1 MAKQVRDYK
10 QLAADIKD
18 AVGESNIVSATHC
31 ATRLRLVL
39 KETPDAAVTK
49 KIEQMPGVIQVAQG
63 AGQYQVVI
71 GTHAKDV
78 YENLAGMMSFSEDAP
93 AVKTSLI
100 NRMIA
105 MISNCITPYLYILAA
120 GGLLQGCLII
130 IKLFADI
137 GNTGASQIYDMISWT
152 PFTFL
157 PVFIAVAG
165 AKYCKCNP
173 YIALWCCLALTNP
186 TWSSIAAAIADGTP
200 LHFLFVPLTSVTYTS
215 TVIPPIIMVFVL
227 SKLEHWLEPK
237 LPDTIRPLA
246 TPFLCTVIMV
256 PLTIMVIGPISTL
269 FANGLANAYNWLYK
283 VLPWLASGIL
293 GALWQVLVVFGVHW
307 SFTPI
312 SVANYANLGYDL
324 LQPCQGIA
332 VCAQTAAC
340 FGVFWKTRS
349 SKIKNAA
356 GSAAATGLFG
366 ITEPSIYGIT
376 LRFKKPFICG
386 CIGAAAGAI
395 TASFFKARYFVF
407 AGLSGFLSIPNAVYN
422 SSAAANCESLGTAG
436 NYSSSITGV
445 LIGTVVACAVAFILV
460 QVVGFDDPVDAE
472 EAPQP
477 KDSQPKTSH
486 SRTSQPSASDT
497 SASAESTGFTVF
509 APMNGEV
516 KELKDVPGEAFA
528 GGMLGQGIAIIPAE
542 GKLYAPVDCTVD
554 SVFETKHAIC
564 LSGPDG
570 SEMLIHVGLDTV
582 TLGGKYFKPAVKG
595 GDRVKA
601 GDLLME
607 FDLDAI
613 SRQFKTVTPILVT
626 NAEDYAAIA
635 PVKVSGRVKVGEPL
649 YTVK

>member
-1 MAKQVRDYK
+1 MNWRWK
-10 QLAADIKD
+10 
-18 AVGESNIVSATHC
+18 S
-31 ATRLRLVL
+31 
-39 KETPDAAVTK
+39 
-49 KIEQMPGVIQVAQG
+49 
-63 AGQYQVVI
+63 
-71 GTHAKDV
+71 
-78 YENLAGMMSFSEDAP
+78 
-93 AVKTSLI
+93 
-100 NRMIA
+100 
-105 MISNCITPYLYILAA
+105 
-120 GGLLQGCLII
+120 
-130 IKLFADI
+130 
-137 GNTGASQIYDMISWT
+137 
-152 PFTFL
+152 FL

-186 TWSSIAAAIADGTP
+186 TWSSIAATIAEGTP
-200 LHFLFVPLTSVTYTS
+200 LHFLF
-215 TVIPPIIMVFVL
+215 
-227 SKLEHWLEPK
+227 
-237 LPDTIRPLA
+237 
-246 TPFLCTVIMV
+246 V

-407 AGLSGFLSIPNAVYN
+407 AGLSGFLSIPNAIYN

-460 QVVGFDDPVDAE
+460 QIVGFDDPIDAE
-472 EAPQP
+472 EVP
-477 KDSQPKTSH
+477 QPKTSH
-486 SRTSQPSASDT
+486 PQTSQPSAADIST
-497 SASAESTGFTVF
+497 SAESTGFTVY
-509 APMNGEV
+509 APLSGEI
-516 KELKDVPGEAFA
+516 KELKDVPDETFA
-528 GGMLGQGIAIIPAE
+528 GGMLGQGIAVIPAE
-542 GKLYAPVDCTVD
+542 GNLYAPVDCIVD
-554 SVFETKHAIC
+554 SVFETKHAIG

-570 SEMLIHVGLDTV
+570 SEILIHVGLETV
-582 TLGGKYFKPAVKG
+582 TLGGKYFNPVVKA
-595 GDRVKA
+595 GDKVKA

-613 SRQFKTVTPILVT
+613 SRQFKTITPILVT
-626 NAEDYAAIA
+626 NAEDYAAVT
-635 PVKVSGRVKVGEPL
+635 PVRVSGRVKVGEPL

>member
-1 MAKQVRDYK
+1 MAKQIRDYGK
-10 QLAADIKD
+10 LAADIKD
-18 AVGESNIVSATHC
+18 AIGESNIVSATHC

-49 KIEQMPGVIQVAQG
+49 KIEQMPGVIQVAHG

-78 YENLAGMMSFSEDAP
+78 YEHLAGMMTFSSDVPE
-93 AVKTSLI
+93 VKTSLL

-105 MISNCITPYLYILAA
+105 MISNCITPYLYVLAA

-137 GNTGASQIYDMISWT
+137 GSTGAAQIYDMISWT

-186 TWSSIAAAIADGTP
+186 TWANIASTISDGTP

-237 LPDTIRPLA
+237 LPDTIRPIAL
-246 TPFLCTVIMV
+246 PFLCTAVMV
-256 PLTIMVIGPISTL
+256 PLTIIVIGPISTL
-269 FANGLANAYNWLYK
+269 IANGLANAYNFLYD

-312 SVANYANLGYDL
+312 SVANYANMGYDL

-340 FGVFWKTRS
+340 FGVFWKTRNA
-349 SKIKNAA
+349 KIKNVA

-386 CIGAAAGAI
+386 CIGAAAGSI
-395 TASFFKARYFVF
+395 VASIFHARYFVF
-407 AGLSGFLSIPNAVYN
+407 AGLSGFLSIPNAVYD
-422 SSAAANCESLGTAG
+422 SAAAAKCEALGYAG

-445 LIGTVVACAVAFILV
+445 LIGTAVACLTAFILV
-460 QVVGFDDPVDAE
+460 QIVGFDDPVE
-472 EAPQP
+472 EVEAPKAEKP
-477 KDSQPKTSH
+477 EEVTISP
-486 SRTSQPSASDT
+486 T
-497 SASAESTGFTVF
+497 SANTGFTVY

-516 KELKDVPGEAFA
+516 KELKDVPDETFA
-528 GGMLGQGIAIIPAE
+528 AGILGQGAAIIPTE
-542 GKLYAPVDCTVD
+542 GKLYAPFDCTVA
-554 SVFETKHAIC
+554 SVFESKHAIC
-564 LSGPDG
+564 LMGPDD
-570 SEMLIHVGLDTV
+570 SELLIHVGLETV
-582 TLGGKYFKPAVKG
+582 TLGGKYFTPAVKE
-595 GDRVKA
+595 GDTVKA
-601 GDLLME
+601 GQLLME

-613 SRQFKTVTPILVT
+613 RKQFKTITPIVIT
-626 NAEDYAAIA
+626 NADDYDSILS
-635 PVKVSGRVKVGEPL
+635 VKTRGTVRVGEPL
-649 YTVK
+649 YKVK

>member
-10 QLAADIKD
+10 KLAEDIKN

-39 KETPDAAVTK
+39 KKVPDDAVTK

-78 YENLAGMMSFSEDAP
+78 YEHLMGMMSFSEDAP
-93 AVKTSLI
+93 EVKTSLP
-100 NRMIA
+100 NRIIA
-105 MISNCITPYLYILAA
+105 MISNCITPYLYVLAA

-137 GNTGASQIYDMISWT
+137 GNTGAAQIYDMISWT

-186 TWSSIAAAIADGTP
+186 TWSSIAGTIAEGTP
-200 LHFLFVPLTSVTYTS
+200 LHFLFIPLTSVTYTS

-227 SKLEHWLEPK
+227 SKLEHWLEKK
-237 LPDTIRPLA
+237 LPDMIRPIA
-246 TPFLCTVIMV
+246 VPFLCTVIMV
-256 PLTIMVIGPISTL
+256 PLTIIVIGPISTL
-269 FANGLANAYNWLYK
+269 IANGLAEAYNWLYK
-283 VLPWLASGIL
+283 ILPWLASGAL
-293 GALWQVLVVFGVHW
+293 GALWQVLVIFGVHW
-307 SFTPI
+307 SFAPI
-312 SVANYANLGYDL
+312 SIANFANLGYDL

-340 FGVFWKTRS
+340 FGVFWKTRN
-349 SKIKNAA
+349 KNIKNEA

-366 ITEPSIYGIT
+366 ITEPAIYGIT

-386 CIGAAAGAI
+386 CIGAAAGAV
-395 TASFFKARYFVF
+395 TASFFQARYFVF
-407 AGLSGFLSIPNAVYN
+407 SGLSGFLSIPNAVYN
-422 SSAAANCESLGTAG
+422 SAAAAKCEALGTAG
-436 NYSSSITGV
+436 NYSGAITGV
-445 LIGTVVACAVAFILV
+445 LLGTAVACVVAFVLV
-460 QVVGFDDPVDAE
+460 QIVGFDDPAEVDQEMQPTEAE
-472 EAPQP
+472 SLEKGPMAAQL
-477 KDSQPKTSH
+477 S
-486 SRTSQPSASDT
+486 
-497 SASAESTGFTVF
+497 SAEISDSDVKSGFAVY

-516 KELKDVPGEAFA
+516 KKLQDVPDATFA
-528 GGMLGQGIAIIPAE
+528 DGILGQGAAIIPSD
-542 GKLYAPVDCTVD
+542 GKLYAPFDCTVD
-554 SVFETKHAIC
+554 SVFETRHAIS
-564 LSGPDG
+564 LAGPDG
-570 SEMLIHVGLDTV
+570 SEMLIHVGLETV
-582 TLGGKYFKPAVKG
+582 SLGGKYFTPIVKS
-595 GDRVKA
+595 GDKVRT

-607 FDLDAI
+607 FDLEAI
-613 SRQFKTVTPILVT
+613 SKQFNTITPILIT
-626 NAEDYAAIA
+626 NADEYAAIA
-635 PVKVSGRVKVGEPL
+635 PVKISGKIQAGELL